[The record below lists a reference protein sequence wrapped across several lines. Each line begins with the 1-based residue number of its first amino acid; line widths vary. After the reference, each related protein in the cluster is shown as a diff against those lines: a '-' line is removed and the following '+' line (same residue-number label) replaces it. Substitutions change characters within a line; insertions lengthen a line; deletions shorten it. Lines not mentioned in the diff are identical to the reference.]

1 MNKKNAKKAYTDYK
15 NSWYSQEN
23 IAKAGGYKNH
33 AKIIRKYKQH
43 QLILYIKQKLWS
55 FRHFDLPFT
64 IVVMILA
71 LLVKFMFIP
80 SITYLN
86 VLVITILATLIK
98 RFIF

>member
-1 MNKKNAKKAYTDYK
+1 MSNTDAKKAYDNYMKSLYTP
-15 NSWYSQEN
+15 EN
-23 IAKAGGYKNH
+23 IAKAGGVKKH
-33 AKIIRKYKQH
+33 TKIIHDYKKKQR
-43 QLILYIKQKLWS
+43 IFCIKRSIKWFCQ
-55 FRHFDLPFT
+55 DNIPCAI
-64 IVVMILA
+64 IVAVIA